1 MTSLDEWPLAAA
13 GGPTLVGGKFRG
25 TGDCPGVDCCG
36 LALTTREQ
44 SVVTNATST
53 FRRVSMSLLF
63 ATAPDGLSADNTTS
77 QPMPAADRTA
87 VIAAD
92 GIFSYQDLDEA
103 TSRVAAALCDGRS
116 ELGEERVAFLVPP
129 GFAHVAIV
137 RGIWRAGGIAV
148 PMAISHPASE
158 LDYVVRDAQAS
169 IVVADP
175 SRVDTLEPIARATGA
190 RLALTTELLAA
201 SAVEA
206 AALPSMT
213 PSRRALIVYT
223 SGTTGKP
230 KGVVTTHGNLAA
242 QINALIDAWEWTR
255 EDRTLLVLPLHH
267 VHGIV
272 NVVGCA
278 LSAGATCEMLPTFD
292 AETTWARLA
301 SGEISVFTAVPTV
314 YHRLITSWEQASP
327 AVQRARSEGCRR
339 ARLMMSGSAALPVQ
353 MLERWRDIS
362 GHTLLERYGMTEIG
376 MALSNPL
383 RGVRRPGTVGS
394 PLPGVKAR
402 IADDSGNSVDGC
414 TPGELEIRGDGVFLE
429 YWRRPE
435 ETRRAF
441 RDGWFRTGDVA
452 VVEDGTYR
460 LLGRTSVDIIKT
472 GGYKVSALE
481 VEEVIRA
488 HPAVSD
494 CAVIGVIDSEWGER
508 VSVAVEL
515 RAHAALSLDDLQ
527 SWTKP
532 RLAPYKIPRELHC
545 LPSLPRNALGK
556 VVKPELAK
564 LLAR

>member
-1 MTSLDEWPLAAA
+1 
-13 GGPTLVGGKFRG
+13 
-25 TGDCPGVDCCG
+25 
-36 LALTTREQ
+36 
-44 SVVTNATST
+44 
-53 FRRVSMSLLF
+53 
-63 ATAPDGLSADNTTS
+63 
-77 QPMPAADRTA
+77 MPAADRTA

-92 GIFSYQDLDEA
+92 GIFTYQDLDGA
-103 TSRVAAALCDGRS
+103 TSRVAAALCNGRS
-116 ELGEERVAFLVPP
+116 DLHEERVAFLAAP
-129 GFAHVAIV
+129 GFAHVALA
-137 RGIWRAGGIAV
+137 RGIWRAGGVAL
-148 PMAISHPASE
+148 PLAISHPASE

-175 SRVDTLEPIARATGA
+175 SRGQMLEPIARATGA
-190 RLALTTELLAA
+190 RLALTTELLAPP
-201 SAVEA
+201 A
-206 AALPSMT
+206 AEPPALPFLL
-213 PSRRALIVYT
+213 PARRALIVYT

-230 KGVVTTHGNLAA
+230 KGVVTTHGNLTA
-242 QINALIDAWEWTR
+242 QINALIDAWEWTC
-255 EDRTLLVLPLHH
+255 DDHTLLVLPLHH

-278 LSAGATCEMLPTFD
+278 LSAGATCEMLPAFD
-292 AETTWARLA
+292 SEATWARLA
-301 SGEISVFTAVPTV
+301 SGEISVFTAVPTI
-314 YHRLITSWEQASP
+314 YHRLIASWERASP

-353 MLERWRDIS
+353 TLERWREIS

-383 RGVRRPGTVGS
+383 HGARRPGTVGS
-394 PLPGVKAR
+394 PLPGVEAR
-402 IADDSGNSVDGC
+402 IVDDGGNTVDEG
-414 TPGELEIRGDGVFLE
+414 TSGELEVRGDGVFLE
-429 YWRRPE
+429 YWGRPD
-435 ETRRAF
+435 ETRCAF

-452 VVEDGTYR
+452 VVEDGAYR
-460 LLGRTSVDIIKT
+460 LLGRSSVDIIKT

-494 CAVIGVIDSEWGER
+494 CAVIGIVDSEWGER

-527 SWTKP
+527 SWTEP

-545 LPSLPRNALGK
+545 MPSLPRNAMGK

>member
-1 MTSLDEWPLAAA
+1 M
-13 GGPTLVGGKFRG
+13 
-25 TGDCPGVDCCG
+25 
-36 LALTTREQ
+36 
-44 SVVTNATST
+44 
-53 FRRVSMSLLF
+53 
-63 ATAPDGLSADNTTS
+63 LSADNTTS

-92 GIFSYQDLDEA
+92 GIFTYQDLDGA
-103 TSRVAAALCDGRS
+103 TSRVAAALCNGRS
-116 ELGEERVAFLVPP
+116 DLHEERVAFLAAP
-129 GFAHVAIV
+129 GFAHVALA
-137 RGIWRAGGIAV
+137 RGIWRAGGVAL
-148 PMAISHPASE
+148 PLAISHPASE

-175 SRVDTLEPIARATGA
+175 SRGQMLEPIARATGA
-190 RLALTTELLAA
+190 RLALTTELLAP
-201 SAVEA
+201 SAAEPP
-206 AALPSMT
+206 ALPFLL
-213 PSRRALIVYT
+213 PARRALIVYT

-230 KGVVTTHGNLAA
+230 KGVVTTHGNLTA
-242 QINALIDAWEWTR
+242 QINALIDAWEWTC
-255 EDRTLLVLPLHH
+255 DDHTLLVLPLHH

-278 LSAGATCEMLPTFD
+278 LSAGATCEMLPAFD
-292 AETTWARLA
+292 SEATWARLA
-301 SGEISVFTAVPTV
+301 SGEISVFTAVPTI
-314 YHRLITSWEQASP
+314 YHRLIASWERASP

-353 MLERWRDIS
+353 TLERWREIS

-383 RGVRRPGTVGS
+383 HGARRPGTVGS
-394 PLPGVKAR
+394 PLPGVEAR
-402 IADDSGNSVDGC
+402 IVDDGGNTVDEG
-414 TPGELEIRGDGVFLE
+414 TSGELEVRGDGVFLE
-429 YWRRPE
+429 YWGRPD
-435 ETRRAF
+435 ETRCAF

-452 VVEDGTYR
+452 VVEDGAYR
-460 LLGRTSVDIIKT
+460 LLGRSSVDIIKT

-494 CAVIGVIDSEWGER
+494 CAVIGIVDSEWGER

-527 SWTKP
+527 SWTEP

-545 LPSLPRNALGK
+545 MPSLPRNAMGK